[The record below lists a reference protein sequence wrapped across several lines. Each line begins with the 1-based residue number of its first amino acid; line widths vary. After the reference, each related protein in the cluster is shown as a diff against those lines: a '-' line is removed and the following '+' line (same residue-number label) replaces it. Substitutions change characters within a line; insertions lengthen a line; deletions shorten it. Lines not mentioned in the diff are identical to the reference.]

1 LFAKTLRCL
10 AAIALA
16 ASGIVLGLRA
26 VLGPFLLGALP
37 VRSPLN
43 AQSIFG
49 LCITVLLL
57 VNGSQTEP
65 IAEAKAARSARWLLP
80 ALLLAAVALAPAVRF
95 PLVFDDYTL
104 VHQAQDSSPTAWTY
118 ALTHPGG
125 DGFFRPIAYV
135 SLRVDALW
143 AGGNASRWH
152 LTGLILHLA
161 NMVLIWLLAGRL
173 SADPAAGTWAAAV
186 FGIHGTVLLTPT
198 YLAARF
204 DVLAVFFVLAGLVLF
219 VRYLEDGR
227 RFEQAGSLVSMLL
240 GLLAKEIAFAYP
252 LLILIVAGKR
262 AGRHWRAIT
271 SHFVIAAAVFTYR
284 YHLLRGLGGY
294 RDQRLGLLALG
305 KGFGLRIWS
314 AFYFPVNWTS
324 EPEFWLTGALIIYL
338 AVLVWGAIRLRI
350 SRQKLVTALLVTVV
364 ALLPL
369 THMLLVGSNLLGA
382 GRFYLALAGFAMLMG
397 LMVHAAGRYAQ
408 VAIGAALIVFQFAAL
423 QHNLKIWG
431 RVARVADATC
441 STAAAQPF
449 TQPAMALKPGLPRE
463 IDGIP
468 FLANGFD
475 ACVALHRESRT
486 SGRR

>member
-1 LFAKTLRCL
+1 LTT
-10 AAIALA
+10 IALA
-16 ASGIVLGLRA
+16 ASGIVLGVRA
-26 VLGPFLLGALP
+26 VLGPFRLGSLP

-49 LCITVLLL
+49 LCVTLLLL
-57 VNGSQTEP
+57 VNSRKTQPT
-65 IAEAKAARSARWLLP
+65 AEAKATHSGSWLLP
-80 ALLLAAVALAPAVRF
+80 ALLLATVALAQAVQF

-104 VHQAQDSSPTAWTY
+104 VHQAQDASPTAWTY

-125 DGFFRPIAYV
+125 DGFFRPIAYA

-143 AGGNASRWH
+143 AGGDSSRWH

-173 SADPAAGTWAAAV
+173 SADSTAGTWAAAV

-204 DVLAVFFVLAGLVLF
+204 DVLAVFFVLAGLLLF
-219 VRYLEDGR
+219 VRHLEHARWFDL
-227 RFEQAGSLVSMLL
+227 AGSLVCMLL

-252 LLILIVAGKR
+252 LLILVVAGKR
-262 AGRHWRAIT
+262 AGRHWRAIAG
-271 SHFVIAAAVFTYR
+271 HVAVAAAVFSYR
-284 YHLLRGLGGY
+284 YYLLRGLGGY
-294 RDQRLGLLALG
+294 REQRLGLLALG

-314 AFYFPVNWTS
+314 AFYFPVNWTR

-338 AVLVWGAIRLRI
+338 GVLVWGAIRLRI
-350 SRQKLVTALLVTVV
+350 PRQKLVTALLLTVV

-369 THMLLVGSNLLGA
+369 AHMLLVGSNLLGA

-397 LMVHAAGRYAQ
+397 VMIHAAGRSVQ
-408 VAIGAALIVFQFAAL
+408 VAIGTALVVFQFAAL

-431 RVARVADATC
+431 RVARMADATC
-441 STAAAQPF
+441 STAAAQSF
-449 TQPAMALKPGLPRE
+449 AQPAMAAKPGLPRE
-463 IDGIP
+463 IEGIP